1 MRGSSSTSRMSV
13 DMLRILPDA
22 ALRWR
27 TAVHGWSRGLG
38 LRRRLL
44 LSFAVGSLLLCSTA
58 AAATWWLSAGY
69 LQSLRTRVATA
80 EALTSARAVHQGLTG
95 ADSVPALLERTRPS
109 SGEALLEQNGE
120 WFASTLAL
128 TPADL
133 PPDLRGAAL
142 AGRAVRQRVEI
153 DGAPRLVV
161 ALPVGS
167 GDSGGAYV
175 AVLPLIE
182 LDATLR
188 TLSAVLA
195 AVALLTALC
204 FTLLGG
210 WASRRALRPVERVSE
225 AAASVAAGD
234 LHARLHTSD
243 PDLRALAETFNAN
256 AAALQARVERD
267 ARFAADVSH
276 ELRSPL
282 TTLVNAV
289 DVMAAR
295 RAEMSATAAQML
307 DLVQAELARF
317 RNIVRDLL
325 EISVDDAATPSGME
339 PVRIARLVRAAV
351 AASVPVTTAPGAEEA
366 VVLGDPRRLERVVC
380 NLVDNADTHGG
391 GVTGVLVRDVEGGIE
406 IAVDDAGPGVPPD
419 LRSEIFE
426 RFHRGPRA
434 RTTAHGAGLG
444 LALVAQHVR
453 RHGGRVRVEDRPGGG
468 ARFVVTLPRQAT

>member
-1 MRGSSSTSRMSV
+1 
-13 DMLRILPDA
+13 MLRILPDA

-27 TAVHGWSRGLG
+27 TAVHGWSNGLG

-44 LSFAVGSLLLCSTA
+44 LSFAVGSLVLCSTA
-58 AAATWWLSAGY
+58 AAAAWWLSAGY

-80 EALTSARAVHQGLTG
+80 EALTSARAVQQGLTG

-109 SGEALLEQNGE
+109 SGEALLERNGE

-128 TPADL
+128 TPSDL
-133 PPDLRGAAL
+133 PPGLREAVL
-142 AGRAVRQRVEI
+142 AGRAVRQRADV
-153 DGAPRLVV
+153 DGEPRLAV

-175 AVLPLIE
+175 AVLPLTE

-204 FTLLGG
+204 FTVLGG

-225 AAASVAAGD
+225 AAAAVAAGD
-234 LHARLHTSD
+234 LDARLHSSD

-295 RAEMSATAAQML
+295 RGEMSPTAGAML
-307 DLVQAELARF
+307 ELVQAELVRF
-317 RNIVRDLL
+317 RDIVRDLL
-325 EISVDDAATPSGME
+325 EISVTAAAPPGEQE
-339 PVRIARLVRAAV
+339 PVRISRLVRAAV
-351 AASVPVTTAPGAEEA
+351 ADSVVVTTTPGAEDA

-391 GVTGVLVRDVEGGIE
+391 GVTEVLVRDVAEGVE
-406 IAVDDAGPGVPPD
+406 VVVDDAGPGVPLH

-426 RFHRGPRA
+426 RFSRGPHA
-434 RTTAHGAGLG
+434 RSTADGAGLG
-444 LALVAQHVR
+444 LALVVQHVR
-453 RHGGRVRVEDRPGGG
+453 RSGGRVRVEDRPGGG
-468 ARFVVTLPRQAT
+468 ARFVVTLPRQA